1 VGESMNHCKKIFFIV
16 LSIGM
21 LLSQNIELITQKI
34 NIENAIRDKVNVTI
48 NKLLD
53 QSQYVIIVNDL
64 RAY

>member
-1 VGESMNHCKKIFFIV
+1 MNHCKKIFFIV

-53 QSQYVIIVNDL
+53 HSQ
-64 RAY
+64 